1 MIQDRYGYGKM
12 KCNEGTE
19 KDILN
24 AIRQFTTATRN
35 TLSKRTTKKNPR
47 MQMQMQIVVTGDSL
61 LTVIVPANEDH
72 TGLMNLLQLVIDDN
86 CGVEG
91 YRVKNV
97 IPYTWKFTTHTAH
110 TSL

>member
-1 MIQDRYGYGKM
+1 MQRRYRKRYSQCHQTIHNSHTKH
-12 KCNEGTE
+12 NEQTHDE
-19 KDILN
+19 KEPTM
-24 AIRQFTTATRN
+24 Q
-35 TLSKRTTKKNPR
+35 